1 MYFLE
6 DIKICNEK
14 IDDKKQSLLFR
25 SSLMFQIIRK
35 MQYDVH
41 PPTQSKT
48 KVLSMSHRYNNIV
61 RKWIVVCF

>member
-1 MYFLE
+1 MKTLIYIFIFVILFLILW
-6 DIKICNEK
+6 DLSFSI
-14 IDDKKQSLLFR
+14 LFHR

-48 KVLSMSHRYNNIV
+48 KVLSMSHRYYDAL
-61 RKWIVVCF
+61 